1 MSAADIL
8 HVRQGKNYL
17 VTDFARTERLRE
29 DPTVMSILSRVSRE
43 IGFDF
48 VRDYEQV
55 GDRYHLLPNVP
66 FAEWDNPYFDAATPG
81 SIAARYHYLL
91 RLLYPAPPNK
101 SLRQKQIGAVVEYLL
116 KERTA
121 ACRDL
126 IRAATQLAA
135 DLSEN
140 ADAQKVASALI
151 REVTHYE
158 GTGREHTPQE
168 KAGRKRSHE
177 R

>member
-1 MSAADIL
+1 MS
-8 HVRQGKNYL
+8 
-17 VTDFARTERLRE
+17 T
-29 DPTVMSILSRVSRE
+29 LSRVSRE

-55 GDRYHLLPNVP
+55 GERSQLLTTVP

-81 SIAARYHYLL
+81 SIAARYYDLL
-91 RLLYPAPPNK
+91 RLRYPAPPDET
-101 SLRQKQIGAVVEYLL
+101 LRQKQVGAVVQYLL

-126 IRAATQLAA
+126 IRAATQFAA
-135 DLSEN
+135 DMPEN
-140 ADAQKVASALI
+140 TDAQKVASALI
-151 REVTHYE
+151 RELTHYD
-158 GTGREHTPQE
+158 GPGREHAPQE
-168 KAGRKRSHE
+168 KAGHKRSRE